1 MAQLGGFPLLFLF
14 LGGVGVVFLAN
25 EIGWRLGNRNEGKGV
40 SNHIAALEQVLL
52 GMVGLMVGF
61 SFLMAL
67 TRFDARRE
75 ATVNL
80 ANAIGTTALRARL
93 LPEPARKETMKLL
106 REYAE
111 MRTALST
118 TEKARAVLL
127 ARSNEIHEALWQ
139 RVETLSVKDKE
150 MVPTGLFIQTL
161 NEMIDNQAK
170 RLAALRNQIPEE
182 IIIALFAICAVSCG
196 FSGYAN
202 RLDPVRS
209 RLPSLITATLV
220 SVVIYLIIDLDS
232 PRAGILKED
241 VRPMIDLVASMPVIP
256 D

>member
-1 MAQLGGFPLLFLF
+1 MGQLYGFPLLFVF
-14 LGGVGVVFLAN
+14 LGGVAVVFLAH
-25 EIGWRLGNRNEGKGV
+25 EIGWRLGKRNEGKGV
-40 SNHIAALEQVLL
+40 SNHLAALEQVLL

-93 LPEPARKETMKLL
+93 LPEPTRKETLKLL

-118 TEKARAVLL
+118 TEQARVVLL

-170 RLAALRNQIPEE
+170 RLAELRNQIPEE

-202 RLDPVRS
+202 RLDPLRS
-209 RLPSLITATLV
+209 RLPSLITAALV

-232 PRAGILKED
+232 PRAGILRED
-241 VRPMIDLVASMPVIP
+241 VRPMIDLVKGLPVIT